1 MNILNNLIFL
11 LHYFLLVTNI
21 HNYCGYIDEKGRQL
35 F

>member
-1 MNILNNLIFL
+1 L